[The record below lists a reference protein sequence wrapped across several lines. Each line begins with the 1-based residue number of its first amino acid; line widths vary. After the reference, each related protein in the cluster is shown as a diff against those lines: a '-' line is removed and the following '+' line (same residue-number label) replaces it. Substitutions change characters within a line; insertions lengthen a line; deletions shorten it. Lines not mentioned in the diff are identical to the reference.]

1 MGKARK
7 YVYMC
12 VCLGFPGGS
21 VVKSLPVVQ
30 EMWVQSPS
38 GEDLLEKETAVH
50 SSILAW
56 EIQWTEEP
64 GGLVCAVTRVGHDLA
79 TELPPLLGCS
89 YIYMHTCIYFIAVC
103 IYVYI
108 KIFYQNFKYET
119 CSGPQLQ
126 PSATGDGTPFP
137 YLYPL
142 SLRVRNM
149 ALFILHILAYFSS
162 PGV

>member
-1 MGKARK
+1 
-7 YVYMC
+7 MC
-12 VCLGFPGGS
+12 VCMGFPGGS
-21 VVKSLPVVQ
+21 VVKSLPAVQ
-30 EMWVQSPS
+30 EMWVQSLS
-38 GEDLLEKETAVH
+38 GEDFLEKETAVH

-64 GGLVCAVTRVGHDLA
+64 GGLVCGATRVGHDLA
-79 TELPPLLGCS
+79 TELPLLLGCA
-89 YIYMHTCIYFIAVC
+89 YIHMHPCIYFVAVC

-108 KIFYQNFKYET
+108 KIFYQNFKYKT
-119 CSGPQLQ
+119 CVQVPQLH
-126 PSATGDGTPFP
+126 PSATGDGTPFL

-149 ALFILHILAYFSS
+149 ALIILHILPYFSI